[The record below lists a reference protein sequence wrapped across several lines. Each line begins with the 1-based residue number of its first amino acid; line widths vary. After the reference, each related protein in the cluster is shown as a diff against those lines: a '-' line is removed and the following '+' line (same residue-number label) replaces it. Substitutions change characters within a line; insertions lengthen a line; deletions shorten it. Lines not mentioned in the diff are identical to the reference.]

1 MDKLRIQKFLS
12 RMGVASRRASEE
24 LVEEGRVQINGT
36 TVRELPVFVDPDV
49 DTVSVDGKALPRPES
64 MREGRVYVLLNK
76 PRGVVCTQSD
86 PEGRPRAVD
95 LVPNMGK
102 RVYCVG
108 RLDME
113 STGLIVLTNDGELTE
128 HLTHPRYEV
137 VKTYVVEIPTQVA
150 GDDIETIKAGVYI
163 DGKRTQRSGVKVL
176 KRNRDRTLL
185 EIRLT
190 EGRNREIR
198 RMLAGCGYKV
208 RRLHRKAIGPITDRG
223 LKIGSHRPMSPPE
236 VDALRNAGTE
246 PGKPAAR
253 RGRKKTHRRRNRGK
267 N

>member
-1 MDKLRIQKFLS
+1 
-12 RMGVASRRASEE
+12 
-24 LVEEGRVQINGT
+24 
-36 TVRELPVFVDPDV
+36 
-49 DTVSVDGKALPRPES
+49 
-64 MREGRVYVLLNK
+64 
-76 PRGVVCTQSD
+76 
-86 PEGRPRAVD
+86 
-95 LVPNMGK
+95 MGK

-108 RLDME
+108 RLDMD

-137 VKTYVVEIPTQVA
+137 VKTYIVEIPAQVA
-150 GDDIETIKAGVYI
+150 GDDIETIKAGVYM

-176 KRNRDRTLL
+176 KRNRNRTLL

-223 LKIGSHRPMSPPE
+223 LKIGSHRPLTPEE
-236 VDALRNAGTE
+236 VDALRNAG
-246 PGKPAAR
+246 KSPAR
-253 RGRKKTHRRRNRGK
+253 PEGRHRRKTNRRRKRGRK
-267 N
+267 

>member
-1 MDKLRIQKFLS
+1 MDKVRIQKFLS

-24 LVEEGRVQINGT
+24 LVEEGRVQVNGT
-36 TVRELPVFVDPDV
+36 TVGELPVFVDPQV
-49 DTVSVDGKALPRPES
+49 DTVSVDGKPLPKPES

-108 RLDME
+108 RLDLD

-137 VKTYVVEIPTQVA
+137 VKTYIVEIPRQVA
-150 GDDIETIKAGVYI
+150 GEDIETIKAGVYL

-176 KRNRDRTLL
+176 KRNRNRTLL

-208 RRLHRKAIGPITDRG
+208 RRLHRKAIGAITDRG
-223 LKIGSHRPMSPPE
+223 MKIGSHRPLVPAE
-236 VDALRNAGTE
+236 VDALRAAGKT
-246 PGKPAAR
+246 PNQRPTGR
-253 RGRKKTHRRRNRGK
+253 RGKKTNRRRKRGR